1 VEAVFKKKRFIIGGI
16 IILLALGYLGYTSF
30 AGAATYYYKVNEVLA
45 KGSSV
50 IGENVRVEG
59 HVATGSVQ
67 RESVGRLLKFTIS
80 DTVSGESLA
89 VVYSGVVPDTFKAD
103 SDVVVEGSIGLDGVF
118 QAQTIMTK
126 CPSKYEPATQ

>member
-1 VEAVFKKKRFIIGGI
+1 MFKKKKFLIGGI
-16 IILLALGYLGYTSF
+16 IIILALGYLGYTSF

-59 HVATGSVQ
+59 HVALDSVQ
-67 RESVGRLLKFTIS
+67 REAAGRLLTFTIS
-80 DTVSGESLA
+80 DNGTGESIP
-89 VVYSGVVPDTFKAD
+89 VVYSGVVPDTFKAGT
-103 SDVVVEGSIGLDGVF
+103 DVVVEGKLDSDGTF

-126 CPSKYEPATQ
+126 CPSKYEPITQ

>member
-1 VEAVFKKKRFIIGGI
+1 MFKKKRFIIGGI

>member
-1 VEAVFKKKRFIIGGI
+1 MFKKKRFIIGGV

>member
-1 VEAVFKKKRFIIGGI
+1 MFKKKRFIIGGI

-50 IGENVRVEG
+50 VGANVKVEG
-59 HVATGSVQ
+59 RVVPDSVQ
-67 RESVGRLLKFTIS
+67 RESAGRLIMFTIS
-80 DTVSGESLA
+80 DIGSGQSIP
-89 VVYSGVVPDTFKAD
+89 VVYSGVAPDTFKAD
-103 SDVVVEGSIGLDGVF
+103 SDVVVEGRLGSDGIF

-126 CPSKYEPATQ
+126 CPSKYEPVTQ

>member
-1 VEAVFKKKRFIIGGI
+1 VFKKKRFIIGGI

>member
-1 VEAVFKKKRFIIGGI
+1 MFKKKRFLIGGI

-50 IGENVRVEG
+50 IGDNVRVEG
-59 HVATGSVQ
+59 HVALDSVQ
-67 RESVGRLLKFTIS
+67 REAAGRLLKFTIS
-80 DTVSGESLA
+80 DNGTGESIP
-89 VVYSGVVPDTFKAD
+89 VVYSGVVPDTFKAGT
-103 SDVVVEGSIGLDGVF
+103 DVVVEGKLDSDGIF

-126 CPSKYEPATQ
+126 CPSKYEPVTQ

>member
-1 VEAVFKKKRFIIGGI
+1 MFKKKRFLIGGI

>member
-1 VEAVFKKKRFIIGGI
+1 MFKKKRFIIGGAV
-16 IILLALGYLGYTSF
+16 ILLALVYLGYTSF

>member
-1 VEAVFKKKRFIIGGI
+1 MEAVFKKKRFIIGGI